1 MMSWRSLRPGVYRGT
16 VQPTVS
22 IQKSG
27 AVTWN
32 QSAHE
37 TMGQPDMVEI
47 LFDQDR
53 GLLGLRPTRR
63 SEGSFRVRRLGPQN
77 TWITSAR
84 GALRRVGLLPE
95 NAFRQVAQQDETV
108 LAIDVTELLERTRQ
122 PGQDGRASPRTRRAA
137 RVEKENQP

>member
-1 MMSWRSLRPGVYRGT
+1 MSWRSLRPGVYRGT

-32 QSAHE
+32 QSAHDA
-37 TMGQPDMVEI
+37 MGRPELVEI

-53 GLLGLRPTRR
+53 SMLGLRPAER

-84 GALRRVGLLPE
+84 GALRRIGLLPE
-95 NAFRQVAQQDETV
+95 NAFRQVAKQEDSV
-108 LAIDVTELLERTRQ
+108 LAIDVSELLERTRES
-122 PGQDGRASPRTRRAA
+122 GAA
-137 RVEKENQP
+137 RPARGQREVKVRQEKPAER

>member
-1 MMSWRSLRPGVYRGT
+1 MSWKSLRPGVYRGT

-37 TMGQPDMVEI
+37 ALGQPEMVEI
-47 LFDQDR
+47 LFDPER
-53 GLLGLRPTRR
+53 GLLGLRPT
-63 SEGSFRVRRLGPQN
+63 EAADGSFRVRRLGPQN

-95 NAFRQVAQQDETV
+95 SAFRQVARMEGGV
-108 LAIDVTELLERTRQ
+108 LVIDVSELLERTK
-122 PGQDGRASPRTRRAA
+122 GQTGGRGHREGKPERLSAT
-137 RVEKENQP
+137 